1 MSYQPL
7 FASVLIHRRHLIGP
21 FSVRPV
27 QALIEETKDLA
38 TNLLA
43 ASLVV
48 AHNTLGGGEHD
59 VPELTGWQKVG
70 NPLLGVPSLEVE
82 ARGDHTTLV
91 EAAVELNHNL
101 LGSVVVHDLE
111 LTDVAVLLHD
121 LQGLNSIVEH
131 RHTHHGF

>member
-70 NPLLGVPSLEVE
+70 NPLSASPAWKSK
-82 ARGDHTTLV
+82 RGEITPHLLRRPLSSTTIFW
-91 EAAVELNHNL
+91 
-101 LGSVVVHDLE
+101 D
-111 LTDVAVLLHD
+111 
-121 LQGLNSIVEH
+121 
-131 RHTHHGF
+131 RW